1 MAYCIG
7 EKLYEFV
14 QLYEAI
20 LDNDY
25 LNMAIEIIDSKYFIQ
40 LKERS
45 KKNVLIILNEIK
57 DDPKAIDLINQ
68 INERLE

>member
-25 LNMAIEIIDSKYFIQ
+25 LNMAIEIIDSKYFI
-40 LKERS
+40 
-45 KKNVLIILNEIK
+45 
-57 DDPKAIDLINQ
+57 
-68 INERLE
+68 